1 MKTAGRSMGG
11 CILTFSY
18 IANLWNWQIGVYSGK
33 CASCQWHVAIKAEMC
48 FPACKE
54 LRISLQDLKQRTGTH
69 CYLLQCAQNPN
80 YINVDM
86 SI

>member
-1 MKTAGRSMGG
+1 MREG
-11 CILTFSY
+11 CIVTSNY

-33 CASCQWHVAIKAEMC
+33 CASCQWHLAINVEMW

-54 LRISLQDLKQRTGTH
+54 FRISLQRFKEKNWH
-69 CYLLQCAQNPN
+69 SLLSRAVYSKSKPCV
-80 YINVDM
+80 NVNM